1 VETKKKTVEKAVS
14 TQSHLQ
20 TTPSRI
26 CIVQV
31 FGCQDD
37 IKKSHGVAT
46 PETVAIEK
54 IKFSGSPV
62 RMFTHQ
68 VIGC

>member
-1 VETKKKTVEKAVS
+1 M
-14 TQSHLQ
+14 HLQ

-37 IKKSHGVAT
+37 KKSHGVAT
-46 PETVAIEK
+46 LLLRLSMNRRDRNNQVLRSVCFP
-54 IKFSGSPV
+54 IKASAARTF
-62 RMFTHQ
+62 
-68 VIGC
+68 